1 MVKYICSVDR
11 GTVISYDKEVENVSL
26 LNHFYVDYI
35 WYIPEDGE
43 WIYTKKD
50 GSKERRSVTKGTMV
64 IKLYPID
71 KESDAEYIFVE
82 NDEVKNH
89 YNRLLEK
96 GQEEKRNLLLVILN
110 VIVLVNLYSV
120 VVNMDKLLIDQYG
133 NAILYKVDTNSIKNV
148 SDNFECRTM
157 YVAQQDGQV
166 ITEEEVIDY
175 KLGDIVLILSK
186 YDSISNKWT
195 LKPIVCSDAFAK
207 DDLIRWSKEDNKQ
220 VLTNETI

>member
-11 GTVISYDKEVENVSL
+11 GTIISYDKEVENVSL
-26 LNHFYVDYI
+26 LNHFYVDYT

-71 KESDAEYIFVE
+71 KESDSEYIFIE

-96 GQEEKRNLLLVILN
+96 EQEEKKKAT
-110 VIVLVNLYSV
+110 SC
-120 VVNMDKLLIDQYG
+120 DID
-133 NAILYKVDTNSIKNV
+133 
-148 SDNFECRTM
+148 C
-157 YVAQQDGQV
+157 
-166 ITEEEVIDY
+166 
-175 KLGDIVLILSK
+175 
-186 YDSISNKWT
+186 
-195 LKPIVCSDAFAK
+195 VCGCDC
-207 DDLIRWSKEDNKQ
+207 DC
-220 VLTNETI
+220 ETVKRDC

>member
-26 LNHFYVDYI
+26 LNHFYVDYT

-43 WIYTKKD
+43 WICTKKD

-71 KESDAEYIFVE
+71 KESDSEYIFIE

-96 GQEEKRNLLLVILN
+96 GQEEKKKSTSCDI
-110 VIVLVNLYSV
+110 
-120 VVNMDKLLIDQYG
+120 
-133 NAILYKVDTNSIKNV
+133 
-148 SDNFECRTM
+148 ECDCACEP
-157 YVAQQDGQV
+157 VQCG
-166 ITEEEVIDY
+166 
-175 KLGDIVLILSK
+175 
-186 YDSISNKWT
+186 
-195 LKPIVCSDAFAK
+195 C
-207 DDLIRWSKEDNKQ
+207 
-220 VLTNETI
+220 

>member
-26 LNHFYVDYI
+26 LNHFYVDYA
-35 WYIPEDGE
+35 WYTPEDGE

-71 KESDAEYIFVE
+71 KESDAEYIFIE

-96 GQEEKRNLLLVILN
+96 EQEKRNLLLVILI
-110 VIVLVNLYSV
+110 VIVIVNLYSMIA
-120 VVNMDKLLIDQYG
+120 NMDKLLIDQYG